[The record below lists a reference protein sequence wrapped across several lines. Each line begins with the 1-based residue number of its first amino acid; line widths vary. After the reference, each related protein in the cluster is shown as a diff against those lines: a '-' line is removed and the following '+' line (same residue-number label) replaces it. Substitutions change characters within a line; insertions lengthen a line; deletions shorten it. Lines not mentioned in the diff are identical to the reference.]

1 MTSFFDI
8 NKAALTTAVAASFS
22 YADVLRRLGRA
33 MSGNNRPALKR
44 AIDKFELSVSH
55 FNIHKASVETK
66 INKWPKNARPLTE
79 ILKINVHYSTSN
91 LRIRLLKTGLLKN
104 ICSICSSPPI
114 WNNKHLTLQLD
125 HINGVRS
132 DNRITN
138 LRIVCPNCHTQTDTF
153 AGKISKTIDVLPTI
167 RVKVKVRIRV
177 NQIKK
182 IKWPS
187 SDILQEKLW
196 AQPVSKL
203 ALELG
208 VSGTAIKKH
217 CTKLGISTPA
227 RGYWQKLAS
236 ATSLK
241 L

>member
-8 NKAALTTAVAASFS
+8 NRTPLTTAVAEGFS
-22 YADVLRRLGRA
+22 YADVLRRLGR
-33 MSGNNRPALKR
+33 STTGNNRPALKR
-44 AIDKFELSVSH
+44 AIDTFKLSISH
-55 FNIHKASVETK
+55 FNIYKASADTK
-66 INKWPKNARPLTE
+66 TNKWLKNTRPLAE
-79 ILKINVHYSTSN
+79 ILKINVYYNTSN
-91 LRIRLLKTGLLKN
+91 LRLRLLKAGLLQN

-153 AGKISKTIDVLPTI
+153 AGKLSKKIDLLPTLKIKVNVHVNRPKKINWPAPDVL
-167 RVKVKVRIRV
+167 
-177 NQIKK
+177 
-182 IKWPS
+182 
-187 SDILQEKLW
+187 QERMW

-208 VSGTAIKKH
+208 VSGAAIKKH
-217 CTKLGISTPA
+217 CKNLSISTPA

>member
-8 NKAALTTAVAASFS
+8 NKTAVTTAVAESFS
-22 YADVLRRLGRA
+22 YADVLRRLGR
-33 MSGNNRPALKR
+33 STTGNNRPALKR
-44 AIDKFELSVSH
+44 AIKTFGLSISH
-55 FNIHKASVETK
+55 FDIHKAS
-66 INKWPKNARPLTE
+66 IDARLNKWPRHVRPLDE
-79 ILKINVHYSTSN
+79 ILKINVHYNTSN
-91 LRIRLLKTGLLKN
+91 LRIRLLKAGLLQN
-104 ICSICSSPPI
+104 ICSICASPPI

-125 HINGVRS
+125 HINGIRS

-153 AGKISKTIDVLPTI
+153 AGKLSKNIDVLPTI
-167 RVKVKVRIRV
+167 KIKVRLHV
-177 NQIKK
+177 NRPKK
-182 IKWPS
+182 IAWPTP
-187 SDILQEKLW
+187 DVLQERMW

-208 VSGTAIKKH
+208 VSGAAIKKH
-217 CTKLGISTPA
+217 CKHLGINTPA